1 MSERS
6 PAEVILAHQKRLGEI
21 NYREPKTISALK
33 YLQSIYRNPMEP
45 TGVRI
50 RAAVEALPYEN
61 PKLSAVAVGYL
72 SADDFATRL
81 ERAIARANG
90 AKLIEARAI
99 EVDRER

>member
-6 PAEVILAHQKRLGEI
+6 PAELILAHQKRLGEI

-50 RAAVEALPYEN
+50 RAAIESLPYEN
-61 PKLSAVAVGYL
+61 PKLSAVAVGYMN
-72 SADDFATRL
+72 AEDFASRL
-81 ERAIARANG
+81 DRAIERSNG
-90 AKLIEARAI
+90 KLIEARVI

>member
-1 MSERS
+1 MSELS
-6 PAEVILAHQKRLGEI
+6 PAELILAHKKRLGEI

-50 RAAVEALPYEN
+50 RAAIESLPYEN

-72 SADDFATRL
+72 TAEDFASRL
-81 ERAIARANG
+81 ERAIERSNG
-90 AKLIEARAI
+90 KVIEGQVI
-99 EVDRER
+99 

>member
-1 MSERS
+1 
-6 PAEVILAHQKRLGEI
+6 
-21 NYREPKTISALK
+21 
-33 YLQSIYRNPMEP
+33 LQSIYRNPMEP

>member
-6 PAEVILAHQKRLGEI
+6 PAELILAHQKRLGEI

-33 YLQSIYRNPMEP
+33 YLQLIYRNPMEP

-50 RAAVEALPYEN
+50 RAAIESLPYEN
-61 PKLSAVAVGYL
+61 PKLSAVAVGYMN
-72 SADDFATRL
+72 AEDFASRL
-81 ERAIARANG
+81 DRAIERSNG
-90 AKLIEARAI
+90 KLIEARVI